1 MFVKL
6 FTKFL
11 NFFILVVQ
19 MVKVNKNRINVLND
33 TEPDIKSGE
42 YVLYWVLMY
51 RRTRYNHALQRAI
64 EWANELEK
72 PLLVFEPLQLKY
84 EWASD

>member
-1 MFVKL
+1 
-6 FTKFL
+6 
-11 NFFILVVQ
+11 

-33 TEPDIKSGE
+33 TEPDIESGE

-64 EWANELEK
+64 EWVAIDFYN
-72 PLLVFEPLQLKY
+72 
-84 EWASD
+84 S

>member
-1 MFVKL
+1 
-6 FTKFL
+6 
-11 NFFILVVQ
+11 

-33 TEPDIKSGE
+33 TEPDIESGE
-42 YVLYWVLMY
+42 YVVLGAY
-51 RRTRYNHALQRAI
+51 VSKNKIQPCFARAI

-84 EWASD
+84 EWAMIDFNNS

>member
-1 MFVKL
+1 
-6 FTKFL
+6 
-11 NFFILVVQ
+11 
-19 MVKVNKNRINVLND
+19 
-33 TEPDIKSGE
+33 
-42 YVLYWVLMY
+42 MY

-84 EWASD
+84 EWASDRFQQFIMKV